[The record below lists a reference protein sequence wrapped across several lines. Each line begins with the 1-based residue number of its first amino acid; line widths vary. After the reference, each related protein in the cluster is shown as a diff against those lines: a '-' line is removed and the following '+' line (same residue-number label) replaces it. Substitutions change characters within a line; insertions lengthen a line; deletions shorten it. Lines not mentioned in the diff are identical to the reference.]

1 MSSWHPCANVIKSWW
16 RAPIKSKK
24 FCAMGQKKR
33 GALLRLSW
41 QKYAPQL
48 VCAQQPW
55 RTYPPPAIQHSK
67 TVRKRHAGRSEEHTS
82 ELQSRGHLVCRLLL
96 ETKKKMDH

>member
-1 MSSWHPCANVIKSWW
+1 GGLLKTVFLNLLMSSWHPCANAIKSWW

-67 TVRKRHAGRSEEHTS
+67 TVRKRHAG
-82 ELQSRGHLVCRLLL
+82 LAL
-96 ETKKKMDH
+96 KKAMPFISAC